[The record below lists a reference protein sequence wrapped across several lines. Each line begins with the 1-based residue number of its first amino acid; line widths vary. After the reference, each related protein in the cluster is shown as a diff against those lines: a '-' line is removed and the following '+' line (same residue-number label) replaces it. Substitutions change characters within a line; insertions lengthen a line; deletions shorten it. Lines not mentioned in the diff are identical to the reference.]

1 MELLAVGRS
10 VNPGDGQHTERRK
23 PYSGSME
30 KKGGKRERAGS
41 SLDGHSRVWHFA
53 EGLGGSMLPAEAV
66 NGFFRVVNLFGED
79 NIGILWTLAAW
90 GDSGKEASLE
100 RISGKKKSPPFD
112 MVSTMLL
119 LYDTLKL

>member
-1 MELLAVGRS
+1 MGIAESGILQKVWVVACSLL
-10 VNPGDGQHTERRK
+10 K
-23 PYSGSME
+23 
-30 KKGGKRERAGS
+30 
-41 SLDGHSRVWHFA
+41 
-53 EGLGGSMLPAEAV
+53 

-112 MVSTMLL
+112 MDSTMLL
-119 LYDTLKL
+119 LYNTLKL